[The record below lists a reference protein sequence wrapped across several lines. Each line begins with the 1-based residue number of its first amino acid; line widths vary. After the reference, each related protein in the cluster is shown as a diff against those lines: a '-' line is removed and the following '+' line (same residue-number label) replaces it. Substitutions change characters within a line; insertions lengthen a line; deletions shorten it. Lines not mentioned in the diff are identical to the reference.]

1 VPGVILK
8 YPRQVSIGASALLA
22 LLDPKIGR
30 MRFCQLGFGLDAPSA
45 VINSGSFDSSGIGRL
60 SYARNL

>member
-1 VPGVILK
+1 
-8 YPRQVSIGASALLA
+8 
-22 LLDPKIGR
+22 